1 MAAPSAF
8 NFQRYYA
15 QRQALVEKAL
25 RKAVPPQEPL
35 RLKQAMDYSLL
46 AGGKRLR
53 PVLVMAAA
61 EACGAKPERVLPAA
75 CALEALHTYS
85 LIHDDLPAMDD
96 DDLRRGRPTCHRAF
110 DEATAILAGDG
121 LLTLAFELLAGNARV
136 AGVAPAR
143 ALEALQLL
151 GVAAGGQGMVGG
163 QMADLLGEG
172 RRLTLGQLKAIHAGK
187 TGALITV
194 SLEIGAVLAGAKP
207 VQRKA
212 LAVYGRHIGLAFQV
226 ADDILNVEGDA
237 AKLGKATGSDA
248 DRDKSTYP
256 ALLGLQKAKKIAQD
270 ELAAGLEALRPLGK
284 AGEPLAA
291 LARFV
296 VERDR

>member
-1 MAAPSAF
+1 MATPAF
-8 NFQRYYA
+8 QFQRYYA
-15 QRQALVEKAL
+15 QRQALVERAL
-25 RKAVPPQEPL
+25 RRAVPAQKPV

-61 EACGAKPERVLPAA
+61 SACGAKPERVLPAA
-75 CALEALHTYS
+75 CAMEALHTYS

-121 LLTLAFELLAGNARV
+121 LLTLAFELLASNAK
-136 AGVAPAR
+136 ASGVGAAR
-143 ALEALQLL
+143 ALEAVALL
-151 GVAAGGQGMVGG
+151 AVAAGGQGMVGG

-172 RRLTLGQLKAIHAGK
+172 HPLSLAQLKAVHAGK

-194 SLEIGAVLAGAKP
+194 SLEIGAVLAGARP
-207 VQRKA
+207 SQRRA
-212 LAVYGRHIGLAFQV
+212 LVDYGRHIGLAFQV
-226 ADDILNVEGDA
+226 ADDILNVEGDP

-256 ALLGLQKAKKIAQD
+256 GLLGLQKAKGIAHD
-270 ELAAGLEALRPLGK
+270 ELAAGLKALRPLGK

>member
-1 MAAPSAF
+1 MATPSAF
-8 NFQRYYA
+8 DFPRYYA

-25 RKAVPPQEPL
+25 RRAVPAQKPA
-35 RLKQAMDYSLL
+35 RLKRAMEYSLL

-61 EACGAKPERVLPAA
+61 EACGGRPERVLPAA

-96 DDLRRGRPTCHRAF
+96 DDLRRGRPTCHKAF

-121 LLTLAFELLAGNARV
+121 LLTLAFELLAGV
-136 AGVAPAR
+136 VGSAGPAA
-143 ALEALQLL
+143 ALESVRLL
-151 GVAAGGQGMVGG
+151 AKAAGGQGMVGG

-172 RRLTLGQLKAIHAGK
+172 ARLSLAQLKSIHAGK

-194 SLEIGAVLAGAKP
+194 SLEIGAVLAGADP
-207 VQRKA
+207 ARREA
-212 LAVYGRHIGLAFQV
+212 LVDFGRHIGLAFQV
-226 ADDILNVEGDA
+226 ADDILNVEGDV

-256 ALLGLQKAKKIAQD
+256 GLLGLQKAKKIAHH
-270 ELAAGLEALRPLGK
+270 ELMAGLKALHPLGR